1 MDDLGER
8 MLGVFSGL
16 GVDAQS
22 GGHIPNMCRELQ
34 GDNWAE
40 FHFDHHTAGGKKK
53 WGNDRMRVE
62 SQVCPSRLLAMDTM
76 TTTISS
82 SRDHVTRS

>member
-1 MDDLGER
+1 MDDLGEQ
-8 MLGVFSGL
+8 MLGVFSSL

-40 FHFDHHTAGGKKK
+40 FHFDHHTERGKKS
-53 WGNDRMRVE
+53 GE
-62 SQVCPSRLLAMDTM
+62 
-76 TTTISS
+76 
-82 SRDHVTRS
+82 